1 MEHTKEPTNTNTTK
15 GWLQKGG
22 IVVFVFFLLKGI
34 GWLVLLAAV
43 AMGLMNEEAVQK
55 LKDAIPFF

>member
-1 MEHTKEPTNTNTTK
+1 METGKESYTGNKAK
-15 GWLQKGG
+15 GWLQRGG

-43 AMGLMNEEAVQK
+43 AMGLMNDEAVQK